1 MNANLLKGV
10 ILSGFILWYM
20 PVLGQKTDPIEES
33 KSSRV
38 RNGLIDKSK
47 RFTTVLAGVAI
58 SDDQP
63 GYHFEF
69 ARGYQPSVLGVGAF
83 SGFMRIPDM
92 DFSDWTIVGLQLRAS
107 PQLSDV
113 RPYFVFDYGIINMVV
128 IDDKVNMRTASLDLG
143 GGIEKQMGGSTA
155 FLLDFR
161 WKRFLDY
168 QGERDAFTVWTIN
181 AGLKF

>member
-1 MNANLLKGV
+1 MKTNLFKGLA
-10 ILSGFILWYM
+10 IIGFIM
-20 PVLGQKTDPIEES
+20 CFTPVFGQKTVAEE
-33 KSSRV
+33 KSQIDRPKK
-38 RNGLIDKSK
+38 GLIDKSK

-63 GYHFEF
+63 GYHFEV
-69 ARGYQPSVLGVGAF
+69 ARAYQPSFLGVGAF

-128 IDDKVNMRTASLDLG
+128 IDDKVNMRSATLDLG
-143 GGIEKQMGGSTA
+143 GGLEKQIKGSSA